1 MNAITN
7 VQLKPNS
14 GHDPKILRG
23 IFTGLLHCALTVC
36 SQKHQQEEIDFL
48 VQNFVDNGYQKH
60 KIIWILKEFQR
71 KRSNPPPT
79 PSKNTEPTQIV
90 VFPEYLGYLQNC
102 GSHLEMQDIRLFSKA
117 FQT

>member
-23 IFTGLLHCALTVC
+23 IFTGFLHCALTVC

-60 KIIWILKEFQR
+60 KIIRILKEFQR

-90 VFPEYLGYLQNC
+90 VFP
-102 GSHLEMQDIRLFSKA
+102 STWAISKTA
-117 FQT
+117 EVI